1 MKQRIN
7 ARLALISLI
16 AIIAT
21 AVGVT
26 LVYYGLFQTQVRSD
40 LRLSANLLMETEV
53 FQNAYASENKNTA
66 ALQRLSSGDLRITW
80 IDEDGIVLFDND
92 TDVSGLSN
100 HFDRPEIR
108 QALEQGEGE
117 STRKSD
123 TLNMNTFYYALLLED
138 GTVLR
143 VSTQARTI
151 TGVFLTA
158 FPVIAGIA
166 AIILLICILLGHL
179 LTRQL
184 LSPIEQMAEDIDDS
198 SLTPAYKELEPFAD
212 KIRSQHEK
220 ILAAAKSRQ
229 DFTANVSHELKTPI
243 TAISGYAELIE
254 NRIVD
259 GEAQI
264 HAAQQIRRNAER
276 LLSLIT
282 DIIELSELDHRE
294 LPRTFEQTD
303 LFRIAQESVD
313 DLQAL
318 ARRKSVSLSCGG
330 TSAGI
335 SADRSLIREMIDN
348 LVQNAIQYNKEN
360 GTVRVYV
367 TIDHAHPKLTVK
379 DTGIGIPTDQ
389 QSRVFERFYRV
400 DKSRS
405 RETGGTGL
413 GLANVKHI
421 GQIHSAELSMNST
434 PGVGTE
440 ITVSF

>member
-1 MKQRIN
+1 M
-7 ARLALISLI
+7 
-16 AIIAT
+16 
-21 AVGVT
+21 
-26 LVYYGLFQTQVRSD
+26 
-40 LRLSANLLMETEV
+40 
-53 FQNAYASENKNTA
+53 
-66 ALQRLSSGDLRITW
+66 
-80 IDEDGIVLFDND
+80 
-92 TDVSGLSN
+92 
-100 HFDRPEIR
+100 
-108 QALEQGEGE
+108 
-117 STRKSD
+117 
-123 TLNMNTFYYALLLED
+123 
-138 GTVLR
+138 
-143 VSTQARTI
+143 
-151 TGVFLTA
+151 
-158 FPVIAGIA
+158 
-166 AIILLICILLGHL
+166 
-179 LTRQL
+179 
-184 LSPIEQMAEDIDDS
+184 
-198 SLTPAYKELEPFAD
+198 
-212 KIRSQHEK
+212 
-220 ILAAAKSRQ
+220 RQ
-229 DFTANVSHELKTPI
+229 DFTANVSHELKTPL

-413 GLANVKHI
+413 GLAIVKHI
-421 GQIHSAELSMNST
+421 AQIHSAELSMNST

>member
-80 IDEDGIVLFDND
+80 IDEDGTVLFDND

-151 TGVFLTA
+151 TGVFLVDNA
-158 FPVIAGIA
+158 SKFSYSP
-166 AIILLICILLGHL
+166 
-179 LTRQL
+179 
-184 LSPIEQMAEDIDDS
+184 LSFSRTSIRFSIKLATYITS
-198 SLTPAYKELEPFAD
+198 SLHIWKVIYLQSSPY
-212 KIRSQHEK
+212 
-220 ILAAAKSRQ
+220 SR
-229 DFTANVSHELKTPI
+229 HK
-243 TAISGYAELIE
+243 Y
-254 NRIVD
+254 
-259 GEAQI
+259 
-264 HAAQQIRRNAER
+264 
-276 LLSLIT
+276 
-282 DIIELSELDHRE
+282 
-294 LPRTFEQTD
+294 LPEY
-303 LFRIAQESVD
+303 L
-313 DLQAL
+313 
-318 ARRKSVSLSCGG
+318 
-330 TSAGI
+330 
-335 SADRSLIREMIDN
+335 
-348 LVQNAIQYNKEN
+348 
-360 GTVRVYV
+360 
-367 TIDHAHPKLTVK
+367 P
-379 DTGIGIPTDQ
+379 
-389 QSRVFERFYRV
+389 
-400 DKSRS
+400 
-405 RETGGTGL
+405 
-413 GLANVKHI
+413 
-421 GQIHSAELSMNST
+421 
-434 PGVGTE
+434 
-440 ITVSF
+440 